1 MEEVTQKLVLL
12 QRERLTM
19 TGAAEVLSFD
29 ENAVVLRTDLGI
41 LTVQG
46 QGLHLKTLSQEGGQV
61 EVDGSIS
68 ALEFEEPRTPGGW
81 LRRLL
86 G

>member
-12 QRERLTM
+12 QRKVLTM
-19 TGAAEVLSFD
+19 TGAAQVLSFD
-29 ENAVVLRTDLGI
+29 ETAVVLKTELGI

-46 QGLHLKTLSQEGGQV
+46 QDLHLKTLSQEGGQV

-68 ALEFEEPRTPGGW
+68 ALEFEEPGTPGGW

>member
-12 QRERLTM
+12 QREKLTM
-19 TGAAEVLSFD
+19 TGTAEVLSFD
-29 ENAVVLRTDLGI
+29 EGSVVLHTDLGI
-41 LTVQG
+41 LTIQG

-68 ALEFEEPRTPGGW
+68 SLEFEEPGTPGGW
-81 LRRLL
+81 FRRLL

>member
-12 QRERLTM
+12 QRKVLTM
-19 TGAAEVLSFD
+19 TGSAEVLSFD
-29 ENAVVLRTDLGI
+29 ESAVVLRTELGI
-41 LTVQG
+41 LTIQG
-46 QGLHLKTLSQEGGQV
+46 QDLHLKTLSQDGGQV

-68 ALEFEEPRTPGGW
+68 ALGFEEPRAPGGW
-81 LRRLL
+81 LHRLL